1 MIKAVQ
7 KEDYKDFME
16 MANEFYNSSA
26 VSGSI
31 SEETI
36 ISTFNNIVS
45 NSPYIR
51 GYLLYVDE
59 KIAGFFTIAF
69 SFQTQYG
76 KKVLLFEDLYI
87 RPDFQGQSLGTKV
100 FMFLEDK
107 YKAEVGAIRLEVS
120 NENVRAK
127 ELYERL
133 GYKKNSYYNMI
144 KEF

>member
-7 KEDYKDFME
+7 KEDYEDFME

-76 KKVLLFEDLYI
+76 KKYCYLRTYI
-87 RPDFQGQSLGTKV
+87 LDQTFKV
-100 FMFLEDK
+100 K
-107 YKAEVGAIRLEVS
+107 V
-120 NENVRAK
+120 
-127 ELYERL
+127 
-133 GYKKNSYYNMI
+133 
-144 KEF
+144 